1 MEPGFS
7 FIDSFDPINVLPK
20 RKGQRLQYIRELL
33 DDNNEA
39 SGSFGG
45 RKAGRCSYNEGLGQ

>member
-45 RKAGRCSYNEGLGQ
+45 RKAGRCSYNEGI